1 MYNIYI
7 HAHINT
13 LKNICILN
21 IYIYIYINTL
31 NKYIITE
38 RERTLGKTRWSE
50 KNPSLF
56 YRSLF
61 WAI

>member
-21 IYIYIYINTL
+21 IYINTL

-38 RERTLGKTRWSE
+38 RERTLGKTGWSE